1 MGCLVERFG
10 PSSSISFLL
19 AFVFL
24 IFRRYNV
31 QAAVLFSW
39 KDLEGDSQVGEG
51 TTRDIGTQAAF
62 VRYLGGCDANRLEQI
77 RALNPGLDDPDH
89 VQAGQR
95 IRRPGTASRARQ
107 QHSKA

>member
-31 QAAVLFSW
+31 QAAVVFSW
-39 KDLEGDSQVGEG
+39 KDLEGGSQEG
-51 TTRDIGTQAAF
+51 ADTTRDISTQA
-62 VRYLGGCDANRLEQI
+62 
-77 RALNPGLDDPDH
+77 GLCVTSAAATRTDSN
-89 VQAGQR
+89 GSGR
-95 IRRPGTASRARQ
+95 
-107 QHSKA
+107 